1 MQYYIGIDLGTSSV
15 KSLLMEENG
24 RAVETA
30 QEGYEIIKRE
40 QQYAEQDI
48 DLLCDAAL
56 RTVRT
61 LLEKHPDAGECIKG
75 VGFSG
80 QMHGLVVIGRI
91 YTPSYQRRNITKS
104 R

>member
-61 LLEKHPDAGECIKG
+61 CL
-75 VGFSG
+75 
-80 QMHGLVVIGRI
+80 
-91 YTPSYQRRNITKS
+91 
-104 R
+104 